1 MLMAARKLSLGIA
14 LILLCSGALLGWDY
28 IDQRAGRRV
37 PRVAILQQNSTQVL
51 DDCVLGMIEGLAARG
66 YRNGET
72 MELRHYNAEGD
83 LSMANAIAR
92 QITDGTYKLVL
103 TSSTTSLQVVAA
115 ANASG
120 RTMHVFGA
128 VADPYVAGVGLER
141 EKPLQHP
148 RHLVG
153 LGSFLPVDDAFH
165 LARTLYP
172 GLKKIGVAHNP
183 AEANSRAF
191 MEKAR
196 AVCKDLD
203 IELIDAP
210 VDNSSS
216 VKDAVDS
223 VAGRGAEAIWVG
235 GDVTVSSVLASVIN
249 SARHARIP
257 VFSMLPGKRA
267 DQGTLFDLGV
277 DFELV
282 GKMTGELAGG
292 ILNGD
297 DPATIP
303 IRDVIDLV
311 PKKLTINLTV
321 LKGLKDPWQVPESIR
336 HNADFLVDETG
347 THEKQ
352 PGK

>member
-1 MLMAARKLSLGIA
+1 MLMAARKLFLGVA
-14 LILLCSGALLGWDY
+14 LILLCSAALLAWDF
-28 IDQRAGRRV
+28 IDQRAGRRL
-37 PRVAILQQNSTQVL
+37 PRVAILQHNSTPVL
-51 DDCVLGMIEGLAARG
+51 DDCVVGMIEGLAARG
-66 YRNGET
+66 YHNEET
-72 MELRHYNAEGD
+72 MELKHYNAEGD

-92 QITDGTYKLVL
+92 QITDGTYQLVL

-141 EKPLQHP
+141 GKPLQHP

-153 LGSFLPVDDAFH
+153 LGSFLPVEDAFND
-165 LARTLYP
+165 
-172 GLKKIGVAHNP
+172 LKKVGVAHNP

-196 AVCKDLD
+196 AVCKNLD
-203 IELIDAP
+203 IELIEAP

-223 VAGRGAEAIWVG
+223 VAARGAEAIWVG
-235 GDVTVSSVLASVIN
+235 GDVTVASVIA
-249 SARHARIP
+249 SVVGAARHARIP
-257 VFSMLPGKRA
+257 VFSIMPGKRA
-267 DQGTLFDLGV
+267 DQGTLFDLGF
-277 DFELV
+277 DFEVV

-292 ILNGD
+292 ILKGD

-311 PKKLTINLTV
+311 PKNLTINLTV
-321 LKGLKDPWQVPESIR
+321 LKGLKDPWQVPLDIR
-336 HNADFLVDETG
+336 QKANILVDETG
-347 THEKQ
+347 VHEKQ
-352 PGK
+352 LGKQKAK